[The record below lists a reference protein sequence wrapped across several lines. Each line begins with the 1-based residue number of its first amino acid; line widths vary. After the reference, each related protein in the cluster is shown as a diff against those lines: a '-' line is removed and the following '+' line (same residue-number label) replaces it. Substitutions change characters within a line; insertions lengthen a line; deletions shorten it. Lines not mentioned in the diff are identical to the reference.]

1 MSDESGFTL
10 IEGLVALAV
19 MAAGLAAIGE
29 VTHESFLA
37 GLAGERRLALVSTAR
52 KIVTGLPDRAQV
64 RNGDLDGTL
73 DNHRWRLEASSFAAA
88 AGPANASRWAPQSLA
103 LHVTGPYGDR
113 LEIDM
118 VRLQRVA
125 GP

>member
-1 MSDESGFTL
+1 MSGEAGFTL

-29 VTHESFLA
+29 VTHESFRA
-37 GLAGERRLALVSTAR
+37 GLASERRLALVSTAR
-52 KIVTGLPDRAQV
+52 KIMAGLPDRSSL
-64 RNGDLDGTL
+64 RGGDLDGVL
-73 DNHRWRLEASSFAAA
+73 DNHRWRLEAKPAPGG
-88 AGPANASRWAPQSLA
+88 AGPASATRWAPQTLA
-103 LHVTGPYGDR
+103 LRVTGPYGDR
-113 LEIDM
+113 MDIDM